1 MLEFR
6 VLREDKVGAVIF
18 PRMLESSFFEG
29 QYSAIQRLIGND
41 LKVLMRNACPG
52 IESAIE
58 IQHAVES
65 LASCQSCSKVILV
78 QRV

>member
-1 MLEFR
+1 VLEFR

-29 QYSAIQRLIGND
+29 QYSTIQRLIGND

-52 IESAIE
+52 IEAAIE
-58 IQHAVES
+58 IQHAIEG
-65 LASCQSCSKVILV
+65 LACCQSYPKVILV